1 MDFYK
6 HLIGYAG
13 YAGNTLIKKTPKVRQ
28 VVVEA
33 GIIHDH
39 K

>member
-6 HLIGYAG
+6 HLIGYLECMK
-13 YAGNTLIKKTPKVRQ
+13 YVDLKKTPKVRQ